1 MQKETDQKEQKDG
14 LAMMR
19 KQIIDLSRISGALA
33 GLAFGLE
40 NQNIASFIM
49 DLRDALDEAIREIW
63 EEVNKERG
71 DQ

>member
-1 MQKETDQKEQKDG
+1 MPKKQKDR
-14 LAMMR
+14 LAMTR

-40 NQNIASFIM
+40 NQNIANFIM
-49 DLRDALDEAIREIW
+49 DLHNALDMAIREIW
-63 EEVNKERG
+63 EEANKERG

>member
-1 MQKETDQKEQKDG
+1 MPKEQKDG
-14 LAMMR
+14 LVMTW
-19 KQIIDLSRISGALA
+19 KQIISLSRISGALA

-40 NQNIASFIM
+40 NQNTANFIM
-49 DLRDALDEAIREIW
+49 DLHDAFDEVIREIC

>member
-1 MQKETDQKEQKDG
+1 MPKEQKDG

-40 NQNIASFIM
+40 NQNIANFIM
-49 DLRDALDEAIREIW
+49 DLHGALDMAIREIY

>member
-1 MQKETDQKEQKDG
+1 MPKEQKDRMVMTQK
-14 LAMMR
+14 L
-19 KQIIDLSRISGALA
+19 IIDLSRISGALA

-40 NQNIASFIM
+40 NQNTAGFIM
-49 DLRDALDEAIREIW
+49 DLHGALDMAIREIY